1 MPINDKTQDRPAPF
15 FPYPVSEAL
24 SRYLAMTAPGISRTT
39 APDRAI
45 QPSAAIGAGE
55 ADHTQLED
63 LWDLLGDFA

>member
-24 SRYLAMTAPGISRTT
+24 SRYLAMTAP
-39 APDRAI
+39 APSVTSAPNRVTR
-45 QPSAAIGAGE
+45 PSAAIGAAE
-55 ADHTQLED
+55 ADDTQLED